1 MNQQDEKELA
11 EIRGWKAEMDTRE
24 AALLARTGA
33 GGGGGPA
40 QVIAAEH
47 REEEDRATLFD
58 KMSSAELMKLWTE
71 DREEWSRVMEAKRSH
86 GMRKL
91 LRYR

>member
-1 MNQQDEKELA
+1 MNQADEKELA
-11 EIRGWKAEMDTRE
+11 EIRGWKAEMDKRE
-24 AALLARTGA
+24 AALLARTGS

-40 QVIAAEH
+40 QVIAADH

-58 KMSSAELMKLWTE
+58 KMSSAELMRLYE
-71 DREEWSRVMEAKRSH
+71 SDRPEWERVCESKRSH